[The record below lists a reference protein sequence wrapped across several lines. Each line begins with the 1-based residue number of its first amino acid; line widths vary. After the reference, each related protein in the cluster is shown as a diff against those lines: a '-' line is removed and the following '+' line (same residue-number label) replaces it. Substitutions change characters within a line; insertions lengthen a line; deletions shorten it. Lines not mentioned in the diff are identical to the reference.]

1 MHGWWRPTSRPA
13 KLLNITWRT
22 VDAPGAGNGNIEI
35 NGLRAQAR
43 DGVAVTQ
50 ESVLRVTAIEDSE
63 IVLVDL
69 A

>member
-1 MHGWWRPTSRPA
+1 M
-13 KLLNITWRT
+13 
-22 VDAPGAGNGNIEI
+22 IEV

-43 DGVAVTQ
+43 DGVAVAHEQ
-50 ESVLRVTAIEDSE
+50 VLTVTAIEDSE

>member
-1 MHGWWRPTSRPA
+1 MEQYEG
-13 KLLNITWRT
+13 
-22 VDAPGAGNGNIEI
+22 I

-43 DGVAVTQ
+43 DGEAIVD

-63 IVLVDL
+63 VVLVDV